1 MTAGGGCDI
10 AETGNESAPD
20 EVGKGAG
27 ARHCVE
33 RVCEISTESDVTDDE
48 GRHWESSITRRS
60 ESGDD

>member
-10 AETGNESAPD
+10 DETGNKSAPD

-27 ARHCVE
+27 TRHCVE
-33 RVCEISTESDVTDDE
+33 RVCETSTESEVTDDE
-48 GRHWESSITRRS
+48 GRHWESSITRRR